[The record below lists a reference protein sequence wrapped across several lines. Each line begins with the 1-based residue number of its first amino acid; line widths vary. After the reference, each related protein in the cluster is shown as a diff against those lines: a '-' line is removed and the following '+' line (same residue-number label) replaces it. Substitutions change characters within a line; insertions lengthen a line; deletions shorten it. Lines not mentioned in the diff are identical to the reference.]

1 MCNTPLAV
9 DGVVPKEPHSMLK
22 KIMKRFLMLS
32 ALCLCCMTSFAG
44 AAESSGMGAMFLL
57 SEIDRHKGK
66 VVVLNF
72 FATWCAPCR
81 EEIPGLV
88 NLRRRYPVD
97 KVAILG
103 LSLDEDQALVPP
115 FVGKYG
121 INYPVKMASVDILR
135 MFNIRSVPHNTVY
148 DAAGRLVANQPGLI
162 AEEDF
167 KAAIDQLLERKE

>member
-1 MCNTPLAV
+1 
-9 DGVVPKEPHSMLK
+9 
-22 KIMKRFLMLS
+22 MKRFLVT
-32 ALCLCCMTSFAG
+32 AVLCFCCMTPFAG
-44 AAESSGMGAMFLL
+44 AAESPGMDAMLLL
-57 SEIDRHKGK
+57 SEIDQHKGK

-72 FATWCAPCR
+72 FATWCAPCQ

-88 NLRRRYPVD
+88 RLRRNYPVG

-103 LSLDEDQALVPP
+103 ISLDEDPALVPP

-121 INYPVKMASVDILR
+121 INYPVRMASRDVLR

-148 DAAGRLVANQPGLI
+148 DATGRLAVNQPGLI

-167 KAAIDQLLERKE
+167 KDAIDRLLEQKK

>member
-1 MCNTPLAV
+1 
-9 DGVVPKEPHSMLK
+9 
-22 KIMKRFLMLS
+22 MKGFLLLS
-32 ALCLCCMTSFAG
+32 TLWLCCMASFAG
-44 AAESSGMGAMFLL
+44 AAESPGMGAMLLL
-57 SEIDRHKGK
+57 SEIDQHKGK

-72 FATWCAPCR
+72 FATWCAPCQ

-103 LSLDEDQALVPP
+103 ISLDEDPALVPP

-121 INYPVKMASVDILR
+121 INYPVKMASLDVMR
-135 MFNIRSVPHNTVY
+135 MFNIRSVPHNAVY
-148 DAAGRLVANQPGLI
+148 DTAGRLVANQPGLI

-167 KAAIDQLLERKE
+167 KDAIDQLLEQKK

>member
-1 MCNTPLAV
+1 
-9 DGVVPKEPHSMLK
+9 
-22 KIMKRFLMLS
+22 MKRFLLPFV
-32 ALCLCCMTSFAG
+32 LWLCCMPAFAR
-44 AAESSGMGAMFLL
+44 AAENPGMGAMLL
-57 SEIDRHKGK
+57 LNEIDRHKGK

-103 LSLDEDQALVPP
+103 ISLDEDPALVPP

-121 INYPVKMASVDILR
+121 INYPVKMASPDVLR

-148 DAAGRLVANQPGLI
+148 DATGRLVANQPGLI
-162 AEEDF
+162 EEEDLQG
-167 KAAIDQLLERKE
+167 AIDQLLEQKK

>member
-1 MCNTPLAV
+1 
-9 DGVVPKEPHSMLK
+9 ML
-22 KIMKRFLMLS
+22 
-32 ALCLCCMTSFAG
+32 
-44 AAESSGMGAMFLL
+44 LL
-57 SEIDRHKGK
+57 SEIDQHKGK

-72 FATWCAPCR
+72 FATWCEPCR

-88 NLRRRYPVD
+88 NLRRHYPVD

-103 LSLDEDQALVPP
+103 ISLDENPALVPP

-121 INYPVKMASVDILR
+121 INYPVKMASADVLR

-148 DAAGRLVANQPGLI
+148 DVAGRLVANQPGLI

-167 KAAIDQLLERKE
+167 KDAIDQLLEQKK

>member
-1 MCNTPLAV
+1 
-9 DGVVPKEPHSMLK
+9 
-22 KIMKRFLMLS
+22 LMLFP
-32 ALCLCCMTSFAG
+32 LCFWCMTAFAG
-44 AAESSGMGAMFLL
+44 PAESPGLGAMLLL
-57 SEIDRHKGK
+57 SEIDQHKGK

-72 FATWCAPCR
+72 FATWCEPCR

-103 LSLDEDQALVPP
+103 ISLDEDSALVPP

-121 INYPVKMASVDILR
+121 INYPVKTASADVLR

-162 AEEDF
+162 AEEDLRE
-167 KAAIDQLLERKE
+167 AIDQLLERNK

>member
-1 MCNTPLAV
+1 MR
-9 DGVVPKEPHSMLK
+9 
-22 KIMKRFLMLS
+22 RFLMAF
-32 ALCLCCMTSFAG
+32 ALWLCCMTSFAG
-44 AAESSGMGAMFLL
+44 AVESPGMGAMLL
-57 SEIDRHKGK
+57 LNEIDQHRGK

-103 LSLDEDQALVPP
+103 ISLDEDPALVLP
-115 FVGKYG
+115 FVGKFG
-121 INYPVKMASVDILR
+121 INYPVKMANIDIMR

-148 DAAGRLVANQPGLI
+148 DTAGRLVANQPGII
-162 AEEDF
+162 AEADF
-167 KAAIDQLLERKE
+167 QNAIDQLLEQKK

>member
-1 MCNTPLAV
+1 
-9 DGVVPKEPHSMLK
+9 
-22 KIMKRFLMLS
+22 MKRFLMLF
-32 ALCLCCMTSFAG
+32 ALWLCCLPSFAG
-44 AAESSGMGAMFLL
+44 AAESSGMGAMLL
-57 SEIDRHKGK
+57 LQEIDQHRGK

-72 FATWCAPCR
+72 FATWCAPCQ

-88 NLRRRYPVD
+88 RLRRHYPVD

-103 LSLDEDQALVPP
+103 ISLDEDPALVPP

-121 INYPVKMASVDILR
+121 INYPVKMASMDIMR

-167 KAAIDQLLERKE
+167 KDAIDQLLEQKE